1 MNALSSW
8 EKQTTALQNAVA
20 AHSAPE
26 AALAEYLRAM
36 DAARSE
42 TMAAQPD
49 DSLRQ
54 EAGILFEQA
63 KQAAQIL
70 TAVVPPDDF
79 SRPARKKTT
88 VLSVAGMA
96 AAFLACAASL
106 LQGQWLA
113 AGLSLAAALSMLL
126 PVLKDGAQTAA
137 KQPSRAVIDANR
149 LAAAGGAMAR
159 RIDGYLGDFAALNR
173 QIAGNA
179 GACDLAALALCQE
192 LWESRGEG
200 PDADNLIADKT
211 IEYLLEKNGCEMRL
225 YDGAHSRDFSTLPSR
240 SENRTIRPAI
250 VERGTGAL
258 VLRGL
263 AAVREENA

>member
-1 MNALSSW
+1 MNAISSW
-8 EKQTTALQNAVA
+8 EKQAAALQNAVA
-20 AHSAPE
+20 AHSAQE
-26 AALAEYLRAM
+26 AALPEYLRAM
-36 DAARSE
+36 DKARSE

-49 DSLRQ
+49 EYLRQ

-63 KQAAQIL
+63 KQAGRLL
-70 TAVVPPDDF
+70 TAVSAPENPP
-79 SRPARKKTT
+79 RPARKENGA
-88 VLSVAGMA
+88 LAIAGLA

-106 LQGQWLA
+106 LRGEWLA
-113 AGLSLAAALSMLL
+113 AGLSLLAALSMLL
-126 PVLKDGAQTAA
+126 PMLNGRPEQAQETV
-137 KQPSRAVIDANR
+137 RAEVRADR

-159 RIDGYLGDFAALNR
+159 SIDGYLGDFAALNR

-179 GACDLAALALCQE
+179 GAGDPAALALCQE

-211 IEYLLEKNGCEMRL
+211 IEYLLGRNGCEMRL
-225 YDGAHSRDFSTLPSR
+225 YDDAHARAFSTLPSR

-250 VERGTGAL
+250 VERGTGTL

-263 AAVREENA
+263 AAVREEDA

>member
-1 MNALSSW
+1 MNAISSW
-8 EKQTTALQNAVA
+8 EKQAAALQNAVA

-26 AALAEYLRAM
+26 AALPEYLRAM
-36 DAARSE
+36 DKARSE

-49 DSLRQ
+49 EYLRQ

-63 KQAAQIL
+63 KQAGRLL
-70 TAVVPPDDF
+70 TAVSAPENPP
-79 SRPARKKTT
+79 RPARKENGA
-88 VLSVAGMA
+88 LAIAGLA

-106 LQGQWLA
+106 LRGEWLA
-113 AGLSLAAALSMLL
+113 AGLSLLAVLPMLNGR
-126 PVLKDGAQTAA
+126 PEQAQETV
-137 KQPSRAVIDANR
+137 RAEVRADR

-159 RIDGYLGDFAALNR
+159 SIDGYLGDFAALNR

-179 GACDLAALALCQE
+179 GAGDPAALALCQE

-211 IEYLLEKNGCEMRL
+211 IEYLLGRNGCEMRL
-225 YDGAHSRDFSTLPSR
+225 YDGAHAREFSTLPSR

-250 VERGTGAL
+250 VERGTGTL

-263 AAVREENA
+263 AAVREEDA

>member
-79 SRPARKKTT
+79 PRPARKKTT

-137 KQPSRAVIDANR
+137 KPSRAVIDANR

-179 GACDLAALALCQE
+179 GACDPAALALCQE

-200 PDADNLIADKT
+200 PDADNLIADKA